1 MSEGGANA
9 VTCREAVSRL
19 WEYLD
24 GELEAGDA
32 GAIREHLE
40 TCSRCYPHT
49 DFQRAYQRF
58 LARTAHM
65 PVPPDLRRRV
75 FEAIIAE
82 DAGGGPGAGPTS
94 ADGAPATGGARRRWN
109 VRGLLG
115 RIFGRS

>member
-1 MSEGGANA
+1 MSETAAGA

-24 GELEAGDA
+24 GELAAENADA
-32 GAIREHLE
+32 VRAHLE
-40 TCSRCYPHT
+40 TCARCWPHT

-58 LARTAHM
+58 LARTADM
-65 PVPPDLRRRV
+65 PVPPGLRRRV
-75 FEAIIAE
+75 FEAILAE
-82 DAGGGPGAGPTS
+82 DG
-94 ADGAPATGGARRRWN
+94 GAPPPAPSPVDGPARGRWN

>member
-1 MSEGGANA
+1 VTGAGAGA

-24 GELEAGDA
+24 GELQAENAD
-32 GAIREHLE
+32 AIREHLE

-58 LARTAHM
+58 LARTAEM
-65 PVPPDLRRRV
+65 PLPPGLRRRV
-75 FEAIIAE
+75 FEAILAD
-82 DAGGGPGAGPTS
+82 DARAGAPGAGP
-94 ADGAPATGGARRRWN
+94 APGGNAPPRRRWD
-109 VRGLLG
+109 VRGWLG